1 MDLYN
6 IKEIGKSSRINDEF
20 WKESHGRRH
29 ALLIAVEYN
38 NDEAMLAVLKDPK
51 LFKGRS

>member
-20 WKESHGRRH
+20 WYE
-29 ALLIAVEYN
+29 AWLLSTKLLAAIRSN
-38 NDEAMLAVLKDPK
+38 NDTQIIQLLRNPK
-51 LFKGRS
+51 LFKGRA